1 MFEYLNIMKKTYITL
16 TWTIKR
22 DVSLQKGKIE
32 LHDIELSM
40 TIIQPLFKQTEVLWG
55 TAFTSFHH
63 HTIKT

>member
-32 LHDIELSM
+32 LHDIEPCM
-40 TIIQPLFKQTEVLWG
+40 IIIQPLFKQTEVLWE
-55 TAFTSFHH
+55 TAS
-63 HTIKT
+63 TIKT